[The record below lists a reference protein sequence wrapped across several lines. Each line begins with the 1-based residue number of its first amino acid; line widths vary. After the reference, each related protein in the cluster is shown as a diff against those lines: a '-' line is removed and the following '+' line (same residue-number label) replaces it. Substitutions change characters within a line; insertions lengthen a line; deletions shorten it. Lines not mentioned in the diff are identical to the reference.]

1 MIRMSDRSRRL
12 RWLVVALFATSVVL
26 ITVDYRSAPGH
37 GPLDAI
43 GRGAMAV
50 LGPLQ
55 QGARKVFRPVGD
67 FLAGFTQVGSLK
79 ARITDLEQRNATLVQ
94 REEQVADIERENAE
108 LRKLLG
114 MQQRVGLKT
123 VSALVVGVGPSNFE
137 DSVFIDRGSRDGLRK
152 DMAVLGG
159 EGLVGRIIEVGP
171 HTARVVLLID
181 PSEAVAARLSTNGE
195 TGVVQGTDQRDL
207 ELQLYNPEA
216 TVTSGDAV
224 VTSGFDTSLYPAG
237 IPIGIVDRVDPPR
250 QTLSRTAFVTPYV
263 DFTALD
269 IVLVVVGGHA

>member
-1 MIRMSDRSRRL
+1 MIRMFDRSRRL
-12 RWLVVALFATSVVL
+12 RWLVVTLFATSVVL

-55 QGARKVFRPVGD
+55 QGARKVFRPIGD

-79 ARITDLEQRNATLVQ
+79 ARITDLERRNATLLQ
-94 REEQVADIERENAE
+94 REEQVAEIERENGE

-114 MQQRVGLKT
+114 MQQRVGLRT
-123 VSALVVGVGPSNFE
+123 IPAVVVGVGPSNFE

-171 HTARVVLLID
+171 HSARVVLLID

-207 ELQLYNPEA
+207 QLQLYNPEA
-216 TVTSGDAV
+216 TVAAGDAV

-237 IPIGIVDRVDPPR
+237 IPIGIVDRVEPPR

-269 IVLVVVGGHA
+269 LVLVVVGGHA

>member
-1 MIRMSDRSRRL
+1 
-12 RWLVVALFATSVVL
+12 
-26 ITVDYRSAPGH
+26 
-37 GPLDAI
+37 
-43 GRGAMAV
+43 MAV

-55 QGARKVFRPVGD
+55 EGARRVFRPVGN

-79 ARITDLEQRNATLVQ
+79 ARIAELEQRNATLVQ

-114 MQQRVGLKT
+114 MQQRLDLKT
-123 VSALVVGVGPSNFE
+123 LPARVVGVGPSNFE
-137 DSVFIDRGSRDGLRK
+137 DSVFIDRGSSDGLRK
-152 DMAVLGG
+152 DMAVVGG
-159 EGLVGRIIEVGP
+159 EGLVGRIVEVGP

-181 PSEAVAARLSTNGE
+181 PSEAVAVRLSTNGE

-216 TVTSGDAV
+216 VVSGGDAV
-224 VTSGFDTSLYPAG
+224 VTSGFDSSLYPAG
-237 IPIGIVDRVDPPR
+237 IPVGVIDRVEPPR
-250 QTLSRTAFVTPYV
+250 QTLTRTAYVTPYV

-269 IVLVVVGGHA
+269 IVLVVMGGQR